1 VVIGRQWGDI
11 AVLVPVK
18 AFQRAKL
25 RLAGALPDD
34 ERAKLARTMAEHVLD
49 CAGGL
54 PVAVVCDDPEVA
66 SWAEAHGAL
75 VVWEPGR
82 GLNLAVEAGVDRL
95 AAEGVARVIV
105 THADLPLAR
114 DLRWVSSFSGVTL
127 VPDRVADGTNAA
139 CVPTKQGFHFS
150 YGAGSF
156 DRHAAEARRLGLP
169 LRIVREPSLAH
180 DVDLPADLLT

>member
-1 VVIGRQWGDI
+1 MGRQWGDV

-18 AFQRAKL
+18 AFHRAKV
-25 RLAGALPDD
+25 RLSGAMPDE
-34 ERAKLARTMAEHVLD
+34 ERATLARSMATHVLQ

-54 PVAVVCDDPEVA
+54 AVAVVCDDPEVA
-66 SWAEAHGAL
+66 AWAEEQGAL

-95 AAEGVARVIV
+95 ADKGVRRVIV

-114 DLRWVSSFSGVTL
+114 DLRWVGSFSGVTL
-127 VPDRVADGTNAA
+127 VPDRIADGTNAA
-139 CVPTKQGFHFS
+139 CVPTRRGFRFF

-156 DRHAAEARRLGLP
+156 AKHADEARRLSLP